1 MGRADVRIAVIGAG
15 IAGLACA
22 HELARAD
29 ARVTVFERSRGLGG
43 RLATRRQGD
52 YAFDHGAQFVTARS
66 RAFGRYAEAAVRA
79 SVLDVWRPRIMED
92 ERSWAAPIED
102 WWIGKPGMS
111 ALVRPLAR
119 GLEIQGGV
127 SVHEVLPSH
136 RGWELQTDSGRQ
148 SAVYRAIGVA
158 VPAPQAAGLLGPYGG
173 TFRHLADVRMAPC
186 WTAMY
191 AFDPPLDTGAEA
203 RRWTSGPLVWA
214 ACNSSKADRL
224 RRPQCWVV
232 HASSTWSRANLERD
246 PDEVALAMLRSFE
259 DAIGRAL
266 PAPVYSTAH
275 RWRHAL
281 VEQPL
286 GLPCLVDEE
295 MGAGACG
302 DWCIAPRVEAAFES
316 GRSLAHSLL
325 SIVGLSARVSRA

>member
-1 MGRADVRIAVIGAG
+1 
-15 IAGLACA
+15 
-22 HELARAD
+22 
-29 ARVTVFERSRGLGG
+29 
-43 RLATRRQGD
+43 
-52 YAFDHGAQFVTARS
+52 
-66 RAFGRYAEAAVRA
+66 
-79 SVLDVWRPRIMED
+79 
-92 ERSWAAPIED
+92 
-102 WWIGKPGMS
+102 MS

-119 GLEIQGGV
+119 NVEIQSGI
-127 SVHEVLPSH
+127 SVHELLPSQ

-148 SAVYRAIGVA
+148 SDVYRAIGVA
-158 VPAPQAAGLLGPYGG
+158 IPAPQAAGLLGPFGG

-186 WTAMY
+186 WTGMY
-191 AFDPPLDTGAEA
+191 AFDPPLKMMVAEA

-224 RRPQCWVV
+224 LRPQCWVV
-232 HASSTWSRANLERD
+232 HASANWSRSHIDRN
-246 PDEVALAMLRSFE
+246 PDDVALALLKAFE
-259 DAIGRAL
+259 DAIGHAL
-266 PAPVYSTAH
+266 PLPAYSTAH

-281 VEQPL
+281 VEEPL

-325 SIVGLSARVSRA
+325 SMVGLSARVSRV